1 MCSKKTHK
9 KMKQKSSQAPERQQN
24 TNEAHPNQQVSCAS
38 IKSAEKAQSAYWK
51 VTKSTQRRL
60 FTVTSNQEHAKSNR
74 VMGILWFVKTGVT
87 GQHPKSMVNPTD
99 ITVNT
104 SKQTPVGLL
113 S

>member
-1 MCSKKTHK
+1 MCSKKNHK
-9 KMKQKSSQAPERQQN
+9 KMKQKSSQAQERQQT
-24 TNEAHPNQQVSCAS
+24 TNEAHPKLQVSCAS
-38 IKSAEKAQSAYWK
+38 IKSDEKAQTSYWK
-51 VTKSTQRRL
+51 KTKSTQRTIL
-60 FTVTSNQEHAKSNR
+60 TVTSNQEHAKSNR